1 MITKLKIKFLLIL
14 SALYLNSCFQDKFI
28 IYIDEVS
35 EVYGNAIVEEYKQK
49 YPNKSIEVYVYNT
62 DFLFQAIKMGKKP
75 DVFISFDT
83 SYSKKFGLYFK
94 NKKLLERDALVLAIA
109 DTQINSWNELL
120 TKGKYLALP
129 MQNNSLQPF
138 AIQYLVYKKISFE
151 YFFPIY
157 PHDFKSMALY
167 LEKKIV
173 SGGIM
178 LKSQA
183 EYYKIRNLF
192 PFFHQSFIH
201 YKVELNPPKL
211 NN

>member
-1 MITKLKIKFLLIL
+1 MKLRTKFLLLL
-14 SALYLNSCFQDKFI
+14 SALSFTSCFHDKFI

-49 YPNKSIEVYVYNT
+49 YPHKSIEVYVYNT

-75 DVFISFDT
+75 DAFISFDT
-83 SYSKKFGLYFK
+83 SYSQKFGLYFE
-94 NKKLLERDALVLAIA
+94 NKKLLDRDALVLAIA
-109 DTQINSWNELL
+109 DSQFHSWNDLL
-120 TKGKYLALP
+120 TKGKYLAIP
-129 MQNNSLQPF
+129 MQNTSLQPF
-138 AIQYLVYKKISFE
+138 SIQYLEYKKVLSE
-151 YFFPIY
+151 YFSPIY

-167 LEKKIV
+167 LEKKMV

-201 YKVELNPPKL
+201 YMVELNPPKL
-211 NN
+211 D